1 MTMEKKKKGFAKL
14 ESSGMSTVTTTSI
27 TAAVVLP

>member
-1 MTMEKKKKGFAKL
+1 MTMEKKKGFAKL